1 MDYFCYEKLAP
12 EPVLCQWDQLP
23 PIGARARVIYFRLFK
38 YVQQHTAGVI
48 EKKWTLHLLGPALN
62 GTISSPLWYRSVPF
76 SKCET
81 FIYDWPCIANRC
93 IDDWS
98 EGIITQTSNEVL
110 LIFPVYVIIGLVR
123 IEIHLYSICLYI
135 YVKFGHNN
143 FPMVINSSNGFP

>member
-1 MDYFCYEKLAP
+1 
-12 EPVLCQWDQLP
+12 
-23 PIGARARVIYFRLFK
+23 LFV
-38 YVQQHTAGVI
+38 YIVI
-48 EKKWTLHLLGPALN
+48 EPIEKENSGGLKFHNPIL
-62 GTISSPLWYRSVPF
+62 SVPF

-143 FPMVINSSNGFP
+143 FPMVINSSNSFP